1 MNIEEAIRYLN
12 TDTSIEGFGDFPDT
26 AKHTIEYFIRSIYD
40 NFESRTCEN
49 CKFYS
54 NRMCMNHEVNSMA
67 NLVLEMD
74 DNINVDKTFG
84 CNRFE
89 EMNIIKEMIS
99 DDKVIKIGSY
109 GLGLDDC
116 NDYDFAIHESQL
128 EDYPE
133 LQNALHISDIRNYV
147 SVMPLSNSFLY
158 KIDGADV
165 LVYGN
170 QKDLDAISK
179 TMSNMRTLVM
189 LDNDFKIRCSLKDYR
204 IEIFKH
210 MYIANRRYITGN
222 EEGVF
227 E

>member
-1 MNIEEAIRYLN
+1 
-12 TDTSIEGFGDFPDT
+12 
-26 AKHTIEYFIRSIYD
+26 
-40 NFESRTCEN
+40 
-49 CKFYS
+49 
-54 NRMCMNHEVNSMA
+54 
-67 NLVLEMD
+67 
-74 DNINVDKTFG
+74 
-84 CNRFE
+84 
-89 EMNIIKEMIS
+89 MNIIKEMIS

-133 LQNALHISDIRNYV
+133 LKNAVDISDIKNYV
-147 SVMPLSNSFLY
+147 RVMPLSNSFLY

-179 TMSNMRTLVM
+179 TMYNMKTLVM
-189 LDNDFKIRCSLKDYR
+189 LDSDFKTRCSLKDYR

-210 MYIANRRYITGN
+210 MYIANRRYITG
-222 EEGVF
+222 EPEGVF